1 MERRVTLELQSERVQ
16 NIIAAKVEEMRAK
29 MEEELKEGIAVE
41 KAKVLAEVRTAE
53 QEKVKEK
60 EVLEEMIVE
69 NARRC
74 APGAVLHAHIAHMRT
89 MRCPPCA
96 PRAPCA
102 PYAVLR
108 RAQQE
113 QERLDKETRKQDHER
128 FSELQLAELEDK
140 RRRENA
146 AVQQKAKRLQQ
157 KQILGTKGSRPKL
170 SFGFGKK

>member
-1 MERRVTLELQSERVQ
+1 MRTIYAHQALSSMRTL
-16 NIIAAKVEEMRAK
+16 
-29 MEEELKEGIAVE
+29 
-41 KAKVLAEVRTAE
+41 RT
-53 QEKVKEK
+53 
-60 EVLEEMIVE
+60 
-69 NARRC
+69 C
-74 APGAVLHAHIAHMRT
+74 APGA
-89 MRCPPCA
+89 C
-96 PRAPCA
+96 
-102 PYAVLR
+102 AVLR